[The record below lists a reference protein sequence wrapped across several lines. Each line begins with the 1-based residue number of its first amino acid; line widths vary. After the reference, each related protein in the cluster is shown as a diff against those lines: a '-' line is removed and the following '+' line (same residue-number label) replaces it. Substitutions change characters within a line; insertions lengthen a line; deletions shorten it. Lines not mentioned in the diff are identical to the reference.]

1 MPIVTIFYVLAN
13 LSYFIVISPP
23 DIIASQA
30 VAVTFGLK
38 FFDWL
43 KWVIPIFVSISTFGS
58 LNGIVFIAARIVAT
72 GGNEGQL
79 PAVCGFLHKKLLTPI
94 PALIFEVSIKYPLIL
109 SLSILNG

>member
-13 LSYFIVISPP
+13 LSYFVAISPP

-30 VAVTFGLK
+30 VAVTFGIK

-43 KWVIPIFVSISTFGS
+43 RWVIPIFVSISTFGS
-58 LNGIVFIAARIVAT
+58 LNGIIFIAARIVAS

-79 PAVCGFLHKKLLTPI
+79 PAVCGFIHHQLLTPI
-94 PALIFEVSIKYPLIL
+94 PALIFEVSNKFVNEIVNVF
-109 SLSILNG
+109 SLN